1 MKYSYVVDIPFS
13 GKLSVEV
20 LKERND
26 LTAEELYMD
35 REVQDILDKVK
46 LDFPEE
52 VVDVEWEPM
61 TKITEGNVFFGVLN
75 DIEIVAID
83 EDDDL

>member
-35 REVQDILDKVK
+35 RDVQDILDQVK
-46 LDFPEE
+46 IDFPEE

-61 TKITEGNVFFGVLN
+61 VKITDGNVFLGVLN